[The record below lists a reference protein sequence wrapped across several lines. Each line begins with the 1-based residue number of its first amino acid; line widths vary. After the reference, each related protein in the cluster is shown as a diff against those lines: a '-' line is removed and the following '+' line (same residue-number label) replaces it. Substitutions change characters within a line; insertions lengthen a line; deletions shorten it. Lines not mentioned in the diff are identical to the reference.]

1 MTKPSLRVLM
11 IAPGL
16 QILGGQAIQADRLL
30 TALRKE
36 PSLQIDFQAIGPL
49 LPEPFCL
56 LQRIPL
62 IRTGIGL
69 LAFAIQVLV
78 RGSRY
83 DIFHVFTSSNTG
95 YALWALPSLAI
106 ARLYGKKIVLN
117 YRDGRAEQHLRNW
130 KIAVP
135 TIARMD
141 AVVTPSNYLVDV
153 FSRYGLRAEAIV
165 NVVFA
170 EHFPYRQRSQI
181 QPVFLHNRSFE
192 ELYNVPCTLRAF
204 QIVQRRHPE
213 ARLILANDGPL
224 RSQLE
229 RLITELGLDNVEMV
243 GRVPNERMAELID
256 SADVYLTSPDLDCMP
271 GSLLEC
277 FASGLPVVATA
288 SGGIPYIAQNEQNAL
303 LVPPGDHEAMA
314 DAALRLLA
322 DHLLVERLTANARA
336 SCAQYAEG
344 PVRDGWMTLYRRL
357 AGGDHPRQRGKSA
370 ERGN

>member
-1 MTKPSLRVLM
+1 
-11 IAPGL
+11 
-16 QILGGQAIQADRLL
+16 
-30 TALRKE
+30 
-36 PSLQIDFQAIGPL
+36 
-49 LPEPFCL
+49 
-56 LQRIPL
+56 
-62 IRTGIGL
+62 
-69 LAFAIQVLV
+69 
-78 RGSRY
+78 
-83 DIFHVFTSSNTG
+83 
-95 YALWALPSLAI
+95 
-106 ARLYGKKIVLN
+106 
-117 YRDGRAEQHLRNW
+117 
-130 KIAVP
+130 
-135 TIARMD
+135 MD
-141 AVVTPSNYLVDV
+141 AVVTPSDYLVDV
-153 FSRYGLRAEAIV
+153 FSRYGLRAESIV
-165 NVVFA
+165 NVVFT
-170 EHFPYRQRSQI
+170 EHFPYRQRSQL

-204 QIVQRRHPE
+204 QIVQRCHPE

-229 RLITELGLDNVEMV
+229 RLITELGLHNVEMV